1 MNKLLKLLCGLSAA
15 VVLFAGVPS
24 IADDGGSD
32 GKDGKSVRGKS
43 LEERIRE
50 LEEKLKDVGYTGVKG
65 SGIKLSGYVDTS
77 YLINLRGS
85 EGSHPI
91 AGATGTADSA
101 GNDTQTQAGGARVF
115 DYQLDQFTLNAVKIT
130 LEKDKDDSD
139 FPAGFRVDTIY
150 GADAQILGG
159 KRITAVTENGDL
171 PWDIEDDSTFYLEQ
185 AYVNL
190 GLPLG
195 DGVDVKI
202 GKMVTLIG
210 YEVIES
216 PANANF
222 SRSFAFGLA
231 PFTQTGI
238 TFGYNV
244 NEYITA
250 TAGIV
255 NGPDNDGA
263 DSTATFANVNGAGNA
278 NTELSGVV
286 RVDVKSPDWSF
297 GTFNL
302 GISSLFGND
311 SRVDSTTAGAGG
323 NATTPWDDGTSISI
337 IDVAGTWAKVFG
349 HEPLSLGFEVY
360 LQSQHWRQAVAGDS
374 GFQDNSQ
381 DDHVFAAYAKY
392 QVTDW
397 LYIAARG
404 EYWDADERSALAA
417 GIFSHQSANNQQF
430 GVFPGGNENIS
441 IWAGTLTAG
450 FNVWKDT
457 LVRLEWRHDEVA
469 GHQNGFINAQSLL
482 TGASALQ
489 PQLRSGQDTI
499 AVNVAYSF

>member
-24 IADDGGSD
+24 IADDAGSD

-65 SGIKLSGYVDTS
+65 SGVKLSGYVDTS
-77 YLINLRGS
+77 YMINLRGDG
-85 EGSHPI
+85 GSVPTP
-91 AGATGTADSA
+91 GATGTADGAENPS
-101 GNDTQTQAGGARVF
+101 QTQFGGARVF
-115 DYQLDQFTLNAVKIT
+115 DYQHDEFVLNAVKIT

-150 GADAQILGG
+150 GSDAQILGN
-159 KRITAVTENGDL
+159 KRATAVAQGGDL

-185 AYVNL
+185 AYINL
-190 GLPLG
+190 GLPIG
-195 DGVDVKI
+195 DGIDVKI

-222 SRSFAFGLA
+222 SRSFAFSLA
-231 PFTQTGI
+231 PFTQTGV

-244 NEYITA
+244 NDYVTV
-250 TAGIV
+250 TAGVV
-255 NGPDNDGA
+255 NGPDNDGVDIA
-263 DSTATFANVNGAGNA
+263 NTFAPVNGAGNA
-278 NTELSGVV
+278 NTELSGVY
-286 RVDVKSPDWSF
+286 RIDVKSPDWSF

-302 GISSLFGND
+302 GISGLVGND
-311 SRVDSTTAGAGG
+311 SRVDSTSAGAGG
-323 NATTPWDDGTSISI
+323 NATTPWDDGTSINI

-360 LQSQHWRQAVAGDS
+360 FQSQENRLAQPGAT
-374 GFQDNSQ
+374 GFQENSQ
-381 DDHVFAAYAKY
+381 DDMTAAVYAKY
-392 QVTDW
+392 QLTDW
-397 LYIAARG
+397 LYVAGRA
-404 EYWDADERSALAA
+404 EYWDADARTAFGA
-417 GIFSHQSANNQQF
+417 GIYNRNNGFNPAFGANN
-430 GVFPGGNENIS
+430 GGTGDLS
-441 IWAGTLTAG
+441 IYSGTLTAG

-469 GHQNGFINAQSLL
+469 GNENGFMNSQSFVN
-482 TGASALQ
+482 TGA
-489 PQLRSGQDTI
+489 PQIRSGQDTI